1 MKTHFLAFLLFLP
14 IPSYANNYYSNYSQD
29 NKCYRNV
36 YREKY
41 IPGTASNPGYIRQWE
56 ERLQV
61 NCNYSGYSNSTNSG
75 KNNYS
80 RNNSGNC
87 ERSTIGALLGGGLA
101 AGLSAVDAY
110 GWSIP
115 LGAVLGRGIANNS
128 CK

>member
-1 MKTHFLAFLLFLP
+1 MKTHFLALLLFLP

-56 ERLQV
+56 ERVQV

-80 RNNSGNC
+80 QNNSGSC

-128 CK
+128 CN

>member
-1 MKTHFLAFLLFLP
+1 MKTHFLALLLFLP
-14 IPSYANNYYSNYSQD
+14 IPSYANNYYSNYSKD

-56 ERLQV
+56 ERVQV

-80 RNNSGNC
+80 QNNSGSC

-128 CK
+128 CN

>member
-1 MKTHFLAFLLFLP
+1 MKNSFLALLLFLP
-14 IPSYANNYYSNYSQD
+14 LPSYANNYYSNYSQES
-29 NKCYRNV
+29 KCYKNV

-56 ERLQV
+56 ERVEV
-61 NCNYSGYSNSTNSG
+61 NCNNNGYAQSRNHS
-75 KNNYS
+75 NNYHS
-80 RNNSGNC
+80 RNKSVSC

-128 CK
+128 CN

>member
-1 MKTHFLAFLLFLP
+1 M
-14 IPSYANNYYSNYSQD
+14 
-29 NKCYRNV
+29 
-36 YREKY
+36 
-41 IPGTASNPGYIRQWE
+41 
-56 ERLQV
+56 QV

-80 RNNSGNC
+80 QNNSGSC

-128 CK
+128 CN

>member
-1 MKTHFLAFLLFLP
+1 MKTHFLALLLFLP

-56 ERLQV
+56 ERVQV
-61 NCNYSGYSNSTNSG
+61 NCNYSGYSNSTNYG

-80 RNNSGNC
+80 QNNSRSC

-128 CK
+128 CN

>member
-1 MKTHFLAFLLFLP
+1 MKTHFLALLLFLP
-14 IPSYANNYYSNYSQD
+14 MPSYANNYYSNNSQD

-41 IPGTASNPGYIRQWE
+41 IPGNASNPGYIRQWE
-56 ERLQV
+56 ERVQV
-61 NCNYSGYSNSTNSG
+61 ICNYSGYSNSTNSG

-80 RNNSGNC
+80 QNNNESC

-115 LGAVLGRGIANNS
+115 LGAVLGRGIANNT
-128 CK
+128 CN